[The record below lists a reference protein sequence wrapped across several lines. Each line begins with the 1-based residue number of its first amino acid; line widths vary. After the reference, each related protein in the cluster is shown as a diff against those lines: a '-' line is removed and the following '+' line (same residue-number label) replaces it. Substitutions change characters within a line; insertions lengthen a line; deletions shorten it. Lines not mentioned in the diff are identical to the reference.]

1 MTHDTPHEILVIS
14 GADVRRL
21 LTMAQCIELMHRTMR
36 AVSLGKAQLPL
47 RIGARIPGGNVLA
60 TMPGYLEEPLAAGAK
75 IIAVFPENNRQ
86 GLPSHQGIVV
96 LFDTANGVPL
106 AVIDATA
113 ITALRTAAASA
124 VATRVLAREDAHTLA
139 ILGSGEQAREHLIA
153 LRHVRP
159 IQNVI
164 VWGRTHRRAA
174 AFADRESSR
183 LGIKIDVANTAQEAV
198 RDADLI
204 CTTTSSHEPILDG
217 AWVKPGAHVNL
228 VGASSILARE
238 GNDALIAK
246 GTLFVDYRESALA
259 QAAELRTPNGQV
271 DGARIRGEIGEVLA
285 SRVPGRTTRDEI
297 TIYKS
302 LGIAAQDLA
311 AAEFVFSLASET
323 SSGTRA
329 RI

>member
-36 AVSLGKAQLPL
+36 AVSLGKAQLPP

-75 IIAVFPENNRQ
+75 VIAVFPENNRQ

-124 VATRVLAREDAHTLA
+124 VATRVLAREDADTLA
-139 ILGSGEQAREHLIA
+139 ILGNGEQALEHLIA

-164 VWGRTHRRAA
+164 VWGRTQRRAA

-183 LGIKIDVANTAQEAV
+183 LGIKIAVADSVEEAV
-198 RDADLI
+198 RDADII
-204 CTTTSSHEPILDG
+204 CTTTSAREPILDG
-217 AWVKPGAHVNL
+217 AWVQPGTHVNL

-259 QAAELRTPNGQV
+259 QAAELRTPNGHV
-271 DGARIRGEIGEVLA
+271 DSARIRAEIGEVLGG
-285 SRVPGRTTRDEI
+285 RVPGRTTRDEI

-323 SSGTRA
+323 NSGTRA